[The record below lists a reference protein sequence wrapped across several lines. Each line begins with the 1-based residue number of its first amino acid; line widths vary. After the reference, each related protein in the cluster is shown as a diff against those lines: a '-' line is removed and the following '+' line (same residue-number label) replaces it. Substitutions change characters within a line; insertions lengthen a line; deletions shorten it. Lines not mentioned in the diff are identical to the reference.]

1 MPLSFALVVNA
12 HAGGVYYFEG
22 SFWMVGEHYQYC
34 PNAQGGKGGVG
45 GCEMCGHYNTTFA
58 VYNSPD
64 MVAWTLVTKD
74 AIPSPPGGPNAN
86 MYTPQLASKRH
97 NKRSLCTPLHCSAR
111 ALHAIRPP
119 FFATLIAAY
128 CTIARHCT
136 TTTAPPLHH
145 HCRPTLQS
153 TATTY

>member
-1 MPLSFALVVNA
+1 MPLSFAVVVNA

-64 MVAWTLVTKD
+64 MVAWTLMTKD

-97 NKRSLCTPLHCSAR
+97 NKCCRLNAVPSSRARSALHCTAVPVHCTPLVLRSS
-111 ALHAIRPP
+111 L
-119 FFATLIAAY
+119 L
-128 CTIARHCT
+128 
-136 TTTAPPLHH
+136 
-145 HCRPTLQS
+145 
-153 TATTY
+153 